1 MGTRVENFKNWVK
14 CAGGKKTKIQ
24 EQKEKVRF
32 RLKSLKR
39 YGAVYGGSEEIM
51 ASLGLKIMLK
61 NIPATAKL

>member
-1 MGTRVENFKNWVK
+1 MRR
-14 CAGGKKTKIQ
+14 GKRKTNIQ
-24 EQKEKVRF
+24 EQEEKVRF